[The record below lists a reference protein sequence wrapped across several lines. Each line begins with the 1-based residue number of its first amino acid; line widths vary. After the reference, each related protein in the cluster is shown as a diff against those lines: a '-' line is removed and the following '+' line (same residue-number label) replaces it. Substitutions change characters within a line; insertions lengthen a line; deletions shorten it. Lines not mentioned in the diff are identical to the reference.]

1 MTKWTDPGYRSGP
14 IAFGW
19 TIMVLGLGFVGKGF
33 FSRSGFAYDPI
44 SLTLG
49 LLELALGAGT
59 LIWMH
64 RATKRA
70 RADARGSATPTDQ
83 SRSPSNRSR

>member
-1 MTKWTDPGYRSGP
+1 MTKWTAPGYRSGP

-19 TIMVLGLGFVGKGF
+19 TFVVLGLGFVGGGF
-33 FSRSGFAYDPI
+33 FSPSGLAYDPKF
-44 SLTLG
+44 LTLG
-49 LLELALGAGT
+49 LLELALGVGT

-70 RADARGSATPTDQ
+70 RADARGSSTPTDQ